1 MTFAYLT
8 RKNFIHKYLFF
19 LSISYVYADS
29 IILDANLNEPEW
41 DTAITINQYSEVIPF
56 TLQPAEERTVAKI
69 FSNEKGIYVGFTNFQ
84 ENSTML
90 SNKSLR
96 DEIANTADQNWISI
110 DFDNDRQKAYLFFVT
125 LANIKGDGIRRIG
138 GWPEFDWDG
147 DWEVKTKEY
156 DGYWVS
162 EFLIPW
168 NVALMKNVDSE
179 ERTINISTIRK
190 IAYKQSW
197 IGDAETSARR
207 TNFLLKLRPIQ
218 IKNYTQSKVNYFP
231 YVSKTYN
238 SVTGFNEDKIGAEIF
253 ISSGTGKQVNLTF
266 NPDFGQAESDEVI
279 VNFSAQ
285 ETFYS
290 EKRAFFNENQS
301 LFDLSHYD
309 RYRVINT
316 RRIGAASTYDCQASS
331 DENRCDG
338 KRKSYTDIDF
348 ALRYTQKNDNSNVG
362 IFVAQ
367 ESDESFTKGKNFYAI
382 RSKNKIGTRTIG
394 YFLTHVV
401 DNFTNEKATV
411 NVIDFINV
419 KSDKLTLYT
428 DFLSSEK
435 EGVSGFGLRSQFIYK
450 PTQLSRRSGSILY
463 FEDSFRLND
472 FGYLKKNDWFHVGL
486 GSDITKVDFNESS
499 SVKERKIGTDFNYDS
514 DTSGNSNPT
523 QLRQEYN
530 FQYKDTSSFQASW
543 DLKTSG
549 KNTTITRKNVDFPFV
564 KRNGSFSFNLD
575 YESPSYGSWEYDWRV
590 GYETAD
596 KYKTWSSEGYE
607 RRFAKI
613 AGSIYPIDDF
623 KLGWEFRVR
632 EEDEWLNWIKD
643 NELAVYDLTQK
654 IISINANWFKGY
666 KHEIRL
672 KSQFVALEAESPI
685 SLISDKAGYLYN
697 HKSIVKPFTDGIT
710 SFQVR
715 YKYEIAPLS
724 YIYLVYTKGGRV
736 YDDENER
743 NTSDVFKDPWED
755 PDNEIFSLKFRLK

>member
-1 MTFAYLT
+1 MNKSYNYF
-8 RKNFIHKYLFF
+8 FLFF
-19 LSISYVYADS
+19 SLFINAESIV
-29 IILDANLNEPEW
+29 IDANLNEPEW

-69 FSNEKGIYVGFTNFQ
+69 FSNENGIYVGFTNFQ
-84 ENSTML
+84 DSSTML

-147 DWEVKTKEY
+147 DWEVKTKKY

-207 TNFLLKLRPIQ
+207 TNFLLKLVPIQ

-331 DENRCDG
+331 DEDRCDG

-685 SLISDKAGYLYN
+685 SLISDKTGYLYN
-697 HKSIVKPFTDGIT
+697 HKSIVRPFTDGIT

-743 NTSDVFKDPWED
+743 NTSDVFKDPWEN
-755 PDNEIFSLKFRLK
+755 PDNEIFSLKFRLKY

>member
-1 MTFAYLT
+1 MNKSYNYF
-8 RKNFIHKYLFF
+8 FLFF
-19 LSISYVYADS
+19 SLFINAESIV
-29 IILDANLNEPEW
+29 IDANLNEPEW

-69 FSNEKGIYVGFTNFQ
+69 FSNENGIYVGFTNFQ

-331 DENRCDG
+331 DEDRCDG

-435 EGVSGFGLRSQFIYK
+435 EGVSGFGLRSQFVYK
-450 PTQLSRRSGSILY
+450 PSQLSRRSGSILY

-743 NTSDVFKDPWED
+743 NTSDVFKDPWEN
-755 PDNEIFSLKFRLK
+755 PDNEIFSLKFRLKY

>member
-1 MTFAYLT
+1 MNKSYNYF
-8 RKNFIHKYLFF
+8 FLFF
-19 LSISYVYADS
+19 SLFINAESIV
-29 IILDANLNEPEW
+29 IDANLNEPEW

-69 FSNEKGIYVGFTNFQ
+69 FSNENGIYVGFTNFQ

-96 DEIANTADQNWISI
+96 DEITNTADQNWISI

-435 EGVSGFGLRSQFIYK
+435 EGVSGFGLRSQFVYK

-710 SFQVR
+710 SFQIR

-743 NTSDVFKDPWED
+743 NTSDVFKDPWEN
-755 PDNEIFSLKFRLK
+755 PDNEIFSLKFRLKY

>member
-1 MTFAYLT
+1 MNKSYNYF
-8 RKNFIHKYLFF
+8 FLFF
-19 LSISYVYADS
+19 SLFINAESIV
-29 IILDANLNEPEW
+29 IDANLNEPEW

-69 FSNEKGIYVGFTNFQ
+69 FSNENGIYVGFTNFQ

-96 DEIANTADQNWISI
+96 DEITNTADQNWISI

-316 RRIGAASTYDCQASS
+316 RRIGAGSTYDCQTSS
-331 DENRCDG
+331 DEDRCDG
-338 KRKSYTDIDF
+338 EKKSYTDIDF

-435 EGVSGFGLRSQFIYK
+435 EGVSGFGLRSQFVYK

-743 NTSDVFKDPWED
+743 NTSDVFKDPWEN
-755 PDNEIFSLKFRLK
+755 PDNEIFSLKFRLKY

>member
-1 MTFAYLT
+1 MNISYNYF
-8 RKNFIHKYLFF
+8 FLFF
-19 LSISYVYADS
+19 SLFINAESMVI
-29 IILDANLNEPEW
+29 DANLNEPEW

-69 FSNEKGIYVGFTNFQ
+69 FSNENGIYVGFTNFQ

-125 LANIKGDGIRRIG
+125 LANIKGDGIRRID

-331 DENRCDG
+331 DEDRCDG
-338 KRKSYTDIDF
+338 ERKSYTDIDF

-435 EGVSGFGLRSQFIYK
+435 EGVSGFGLRSQFVYK

-697 HKSIVKPFTDGIT
+697 HNSIVKPFTDGIT

-743 NTSDVFKDPWED
+743 NTSDVFKDPWEN
-755 PDNEIFSLKFRLK
+755 PDNEIFSLKFRLKY

>member
-1 MTFAYLT
+1 MNKSY
-8 RKNFIHKYLFF
+8 NYFF
-19 LSISYVYADS
+19 LLFSLFINAESIV
-29 IILDANLNEPEW
+29 IDANLDEPEW

-69 FSNEKGIYVGFTNFQ
+69 FSNENGIYVGFTNFQ
-84 ENSTML
+84 ANSTML

-96 DEIANTADQNWISI
+96 DEITNTADQNWISI
-110 DFDNDRQKAYLFFVT
+110 DFDNDREKAYLFFVT

-168 NVALMKNVDSE
+168 NVALMKNVDGE
-179 ERTINISTIRK
+179 ERTINITTIRK
-190 IAYKQSW
+190 IADKQSW

-316 RRIGAASTYDCQASS
+316 RRIGAASTYDCQASY
-331 DENRCDG
+331 DEDRCDG
-338 KRKSYTDIDF
+338 ERKSYTDIDF

-367 ESDESFTKGKNFYAI
+367 ESDESFTKGKNFYAL

-435 EGVSGFGLRSQFIYK
+435 EGVSGFGLRSQFVYK

-743 NTSDVFKDPWED
+743 NTSDVFKDPWEN
-755 PDNEIFSLKFRLK
+755 PDNEIFSLKFRLKY

>member
-1 MTFAYLT
+1 MNKSY
-8 RKNFIHKYLFF
+8 NYFF
-19 LSISYVYADS
+19 LLFSLFINAESIV
-29 IILDANLNEPEW
+29 IDANLDEPEW

-69 FSNEKGIYVGFTNFQ
+69 FSNENGIYVGFTNFQ
-84 ENSTML
+84 ANSTML

-96 DEIANTADQNWISI
+96 DEITNTADQNWISI
-110 DFDNDRQKAYLFFVT
+110 DFDNDREKAYLFFVT

-168 NVALMKNVDSE
+168 NVALMKNVDGE
-179 ERTINISTIRK
+179 ERTINITTIRK
-190 IAYKQSW
+190 IADKQSW

-316 RRIGAASTYDCQASS
+316 RRIGAASTYDCQASY
-331 DENRCDG
+331 DEDRCDG
-338 KRKSYTDIDF
+338 ERKSYTDIDF

-401 DNFTNEKATV
+401 DNFTNKKATV

-419 KSDKLTLYT
+419 KSNKLTLYT

-435 EGVSGFGLRSQFIYK
+435 EGVSGFGLRSQFVYK

-743 NTSDVFKDPWED
+743 NTSDVFKDPWEN
-755 PDNEIFSLKFRLK
+755 PDNEIFSLKFRLKY

>member
-1 MTFAYLT
+1 MNKSYNYF
-8 RKNFIHKYLFF
+8 FLFF
-19 LSISYVYADS
+19 SLFINAESIV
-29 IILDANLNEPEW
+29 IDANLNEPEW

-69 FSNEKGIYVGFTNFQ
+69 FSNENGIYVGFTNFQ

-110 DFDNDRQKAYLFFVT
+110 DFDNDRESAYLFFVT

-435 EGVSGFGLRSQFIYK
+435 EGVSGFGLRSQFVYK

-743 NTSDVFKDPWED
+743 NTSDVFKDPWEN
-755 PDNEIFSLKFRLK
+755 PDNEIFSLKFRLKY

>member
-1 MTFAYLT
+1 MNKSY
-8 RKNFIHKYLFF
+8 NYFF
-19 LSISYVYADS
+19 LLFSLFINAESMV
-29 IILDANLNEPEW
+29 IDANLDEPEW

-69 FSNEKGIYVGFTNFQ
+69 FSNESGIYVGFTNFQ

-110 DFDNDRQKAYLFFVT
+110 DFDNDREKAYLFFVT

-190 IAYKQSW
+190 IADKQSW

-316 RRIGAASTYDCQASS
+316 RRIGAGSTYDCQTSS
-331 DENRCDG
+331 DEDRCDG
-338 KRKSYTDIDF
+338 EKKSYTDIDF

-382 RSKNKIGTRTIG
+382 RSKNRIGTRTIG

-419 KSDKLTLYT
+419 KSNKLTLYT

-435 EGVSGFGLRSQFIYK
+435 EGVSGFGLRSQFVYK

-463 FEDSFRLND
+463 FEDSFMLND

-697 HKSIVKPFTDGIT
+697 HNSIVKPFTDGIT

-743 NTSDVFKDPWED
+743 NTSDVFKDPWEN
-755 PDNEIFSLKFRLK
+755 PDNEIFSLKFRLKY

>member
-1 MTFAYLT
+1 MNKSY
-8 RKNFIHKYLFF
+8 NYFF
-19 LSISYVYADS
+19 LLFSLLINAESIV
-29 IILDANLNEPEW
+29 IDANLDEPEW

-69 FSNEKGIYVGFTNFQ
+69 FSNENGIYVGFTNFQ

-110 DFDNDRQKAYLFFVT
+110 DFDNDREKAYLFFVT

-179 ERTINISTIRK
+179 ERTINITTIRK
-190 IAYKQSW
+190 VANKQSW

-238 SVTGFNEDKIGAEIF
+238 SVTSFNEDKIGAEIF

-338 KRKSYTDIDF
+338 ERKSYTDIDF

-367 ESDESFTKGKNFYAI
+367 ESDESFTKGKNFYAL

-435 EGVSGFGLRSQFIYK
+435 EGVSGFGLRSQFVYK

-697 HKSIVKPFTDGIT
+697 HNSIVKPFTDGIT

-743 NTSDVFKDPWED
+743 NTSDVFKDPWEN
-755 PDNEIFSLKFRLK
+755 PDNEIFSLKFRLKY

>member
-1 MTFAYLT
+1 MNKSYNYF
-8 RKNFIHKYLFF
+8 FLFF
-19 LSISYVYADS
+19 SLFINAESIV
-29 IILDANLNEPEW
+29 IDANLNEPEW

-69 FSNEKGIYVGFTNFQ
+69 FSNENGIYVGFTNFQ

-96 DEIANTADQNWISI
+96 DEITNTADQNWISI
-110 DFDNDRQKAYLFFVT
+110 DFDNGRESAYLFFVT

-331 DENRCDG
+331 DEDRCDG
-338 KRKSYTDIDF
+338 ERKSYTDIDF

-710 SFQVR
+710 SFQIR

-743 NTSDVFKDPWED
+743 NTSDVFKDPWEN
-755 PDNEIFSLKFRLK
+755 PDNEIFSLKFRLKY

>member
-1 MTFAYLT
+1 MNKSYNYF
-8 RKNFIHKYLFF
+8 FLFF
-19 LSISYVYADS
+19 SLFINAESIV
-29 IILDANLNEPEW
+29 IDANLNEPEW

-56 TLQPAEERTVAKI
+56 TLQPAEEKTVAKI
-69 FSNEKGIYVGFTNFQ
+69 FSNENGIYVGFTNFQ

-435 EGVSGFGLRSQFIYK
+435 EGVSGFGLRSQFVYK

-743 NTSDVFKDPWED
+743 NTSDVFKDPWEN
-755 PDNEIFSLKFRLK
+755 PDNEIFSLKFRLKY

>member
-1 MTFAYLT
+1 MNKSY
-8 RKNFIHKYLFF
+8 NYFF
-19 LSISYVYADS
+19 LLFSLFINAESIV
-29 IILDANLNEPEW
+29 IDANLDEPEW
-41 DTAITINQYSEVIPF
+41 DTAITISQYSEVIPF

-69 FSNEKGIYVGFTNFQ
+69 FSNESGIYVGFTNFQ

-110 DFDNDRQKAYLFFVT
+110 DFDNDREKAYLFFVT

-190 IAYKQSW
+190 IADKQSW

-316 RRIGAASTYDCQASS
+316 RRIGAGSTYDCQTSS
-331 DENRCDG
+331 DEDRCDG
-338 KRKSYTDIDF
+338 EKKSYTDIDF

-435 EGVSGFGLRSQFIYK
+435 EGVSGFGLRSQFVYK

-463 FEDSFRLND
+463 FEDSFMLND
-472 FGYLKKNDWFHVGL
+472 FGYLKKNDWFHIGL
-486 GSDITKVDFNESS
+486 GSDITKVNFNESS

-632 EEDEWLNWIKD
+632 QEDEWLNWIKD

-697 HKSIVKPFTDGIT
+697 HNSIVKPFTDGIT

-743 NTSDVFKDPWED
+743 NTSDVFKDPWEN
-755 PDNEIFSLKFRLK
+755 PDNEIFSLKFRLKY

>member
-1 MTFAYLT
+1 MNKSY
-8 RKNFIHKYLFF
+8 NYFF
-19 LSISYVYADS
+19 LLFSLFINAESIV
-29 IILDANLNEPEW
+29 IDANLDEPEW

-69 FSNEKGIYVGFTNFQ
+69 FSNESGIYVGFTNFQ

-110 DFDNDRQKAYLFFVT
+110 DFDNDREKAYLFFVT

-190 IAYKQSW
+190 IADKQSW

-316 RRIGAASTYDCQASS
+316 RRIGAGSTYDCQTSS
-331 DENRCDG
+331 DEDRCDG
-338 KRKSYTDIDF
+338 EKKSYTDIDF

-367 ESDESFTKGKNFYAI
+367 ESDESFTKGKNFYAL

-435 EGVSGFGLRSQFIYK
+435 EGVSGFGLRSQFVYK

-463 FEDSFRLND
+463 FEDSFMLND

-697 HKSIVKPFTDGIT
+697 HNSIVKPFTDGIT

-743 NTSDVFKDPWED
+743 NTSDVFKDPWEN
-755 PDNEIFSLKFRLK
+755 PDNEIFSLKFRLKY

>member
-1 MTFAYLT
+1 MNKSYNYF
-8 RKNFIHKYLFF
+8 FLFF
-19 LSISYVYADS
+19 SLFINAESIV
-29 IILDANLNEPEW
+29 IDANLNEPEW

-435 EGVSGFGLRSQFIYK
+435 EGVSGFGLRSQFVYK

-710 SFQVR
+710 SFQIR

-743 NTSDVFKDPWED
+743 NTSDVFKDPWEN
-755 PDNEIFSLKFRLK
+755 PDNEIFSLKFRLKY

>member
-1 MTFAYLT
+1 MNKSY
-8 RKNFIHKYLFF
+8 NYFF
-19 LSISYVYADS
+19 LLFSLFINAESIV
-29 IILDANLNEPEW
+29 IDANLDEPEW

-69 FSNEKGIYVGFTNFQ
+69 FSNEDGIYVGFTNFQ
-84 ENSTML
+84 ANSTML

-96 DEIANTADQNWISI
+96 DEITNTADQNWISI
-110 DFDNDRQKAYLFFVT
+110 DFDNDREKAYLFFVT

-331 DENRCDG
+331 DEDRCDG
-338 KRKSYTDIDF
+338 ERKSYTDIDF

-435 EGVSGFGLRSQFIYK
+435 EGVSGFGLRSQFVYK

-743 NTSDVFKDPWED
+743 NTSDVFKDPWEN
-755 PDNEIFSLKFRLK
+755 PDNEIFSLKFRLKY

>member
-1 MTFAYLT
+1 MNKSYNYF
-8 RKNFIHKYLFF
+8 FLFF
-19 LSISYVYADS
+19 SLFINAESMVI
-29 IILDANLNEPEW
+29 DANLNEPEW

-69 FSNEKGIYVGFTNFQ
+69 FSNENGIYVGFTNFQ
-84 ENSTML
+84 ANSTML

-96 DEIANTADQNWISI
+96 DEITNTADQNWISI
-110 DFDNDRQKAYLFFVT
+110 DFDNDREKAYLFFVT

-168 NVALMKNVDSE
+168 NVALMKNVDGE
-179 ERTINISTIRK
+179 ERTINITTIRK
-190 IAYKQSW
+190 IADKQSW

-316 RRIGAASTYDCQASS
+316 RRIGAASTYDCQASY
-331 DENRCDG
+331 DEDRCDG
-338 KRKSYTDIDF
+338 ERKSYTDIDF

-367 ESDESFTKGKNFYAI
+367 ESDESFTKGKNFYAL

-435 EGVSGFGLRSQFIYK
+435 EGVSGFGLRSQFVYK

-697 HKSIVKPFTDGIT
+697 HNSIVKPFTDGIT

-743 NTSDVFKDPWED
+743 NTSDVFKDPWEN
-755 PDNEIFSLKFRLK
+755 PDNEIFSLKFRLKY

>member
-1 MTFAYLT
+1 MNKSY
-8 RKNFIHKYLFF
+8 NYLFLFFPLF
-19 LSISYVYADS
+19 LNAESIV
-29 IILDANLNEPEW
+29 IDANLNEPEW

-69 FSNEKGIYVGFTNFQ
+69 FSNENGIYVGFTNFQ

-96 DEIANTADQNWISI
+96 DEITNTADQNWISI

-125 LANIKGDGIRRIG
+125 LANIKGDGIRRID

-435 EGVSGFGLRSQFIYK
+435 EGVSGFGLRSQFVYK

-743 NTSDVFKDPWED
+743 NTSDVFKDPWEN
-755 PDNEIFSLKFRLK
+755 PDNEIFSLKFRLKY

>member
-1 MTFAYLT
+1 MNKSYNYF
-8 RKNFIHKYLFF
+8 FLFF
-19 LSISYVYADS
+19 SLFINAESIV
-29 IILDANLNEPEW
+29 IDANLNEPEW

-96 DEIANTADQNWISI
+96 DEITNTADQNWISI
-110 DFDNDRQKAYLFFVT
+110 DFDNNRESAYLFFVT

-435 EGVSGFGLRSQFIYK
+435 EGVSGFGLRSQFVYK

-743 NTSDVFKDPWED
+743 NTSDVFKDPWEN
-755 PDNEIFSLKFRLK
+755 PDNEIFSLKFRLKY

>member
-1 MTFAYLT
+1 MNKSYNYF
-8 RKNFIHKYLFF
+8 FLFF
-19 LSISYVYADS
+19 SLFINAESMVI
-29 IILDANLNEPEW
+29 DANLNEPEW

-69 FSNEKGIYVGFTNFQ
+69 FSNENGIYVGFTNFQ

-238 SVTGFNEDKIGAEIF
+238 SVTGFNENKIGAEIF

-331 DENRCDG
+331 DENRCDD

-401 DNFTNEKATV
+401 DNFTNKKATV

-419 KSDKLTLYT
+419 KSNKLTLYT

-435 EGVSGFGLRSQFIYK
+435 EGVSGFGLRSQFVYK

-743 NTSDVFKDPWED
+743 NTSDVFKDPWEN
-755 PDNEIFSLKFRLK
+755 PDNEIFSLKFRLKY

>member
-1 MTFAYLT
+1 MNKSY
-8 RKNFIHKYLFF
+8 NYFF
-19 LSISYVYADS
+19 LLFSLFINAESIV
-29 IILDANLNEPEW
+29 IDANLDEPEW

-69 FSNEKGIYVGFTNFQ
+69 FSNENGIYVGFTNFQ

-110 DFDNDRQKAYLFFVT
+110 DFDNDRESAYLFFVT

-331 DENRCDG
+331 DEDRCDG
-338 KRKSYTDIDF
+338 ERKSYTDIDF

-435 EGVSGFGLRSQFIYK
+435 EGVSGFGLRSQFVYK

-486 GSDITKVDFNESS
+486 GSDITKVDFSESS

-549 KNTTITRKNVDFPFV
+549 KNTTITRKSFDFPFV

-743 NTSDVFKDPWED
+743 NTSDVFKDPWEN
-755 PDNEIFSLKFRLK
+755 PDNEIFSLKFRLKY

>member
-1 MTFAYLT
+1 MNKSY
-8 RKNFIHKYLFF
+8 NFFFLFF
-19 LSISYVYADS
+19 SLFINAESIV
-29 IILDANLNEPEW
+29 IDANLNEPEW

-69 FSNEKGIYVGFTNFQ
+69 FSNENGIYVGFTNFQ

-96 DEIANTADQNWISI
+96 DEITNTADQNWISI
-110 DFDNDRQKAYLFFVT
+110 DFDNDRESAYLFFVT

-435 EGVSGFGLRSQFIYK
+435 EGVSGFGLRSQFVYK

-672 KSQFVALEAESPI
+672 KSQFVALGAENPI

-743 NTSDVFKDPWED
+743 NTSDVFKDPWEN
-755 PDNEIFSLKFRLK
+755 PDNEIFSLKFRLKY

>member
-1 MTFAYLT
+1 MNKSYNYF
-8 RKNFIHKYLFF
+8 FLFF
-19 LSISYVYADS
+19 SLFINAESIV
-29 IILDANLNEPEW
+29 IDANLNEPEW

-69 FSNEKGIYVGFTNFQ
+69 FSNENGIYVGFTNFQ

-147 DWEVKTKEY
+147 DWVVKTKEY

-331 DENRCDG
+331 DEDRCDG
-338 KRKSYTDIDF
+338 ERKSYTDIDF

-419 KSDKLTLYT
+419 KSNKLTLYT

-435 EGVSGFGLRSQFIYK
+435 EGVSGFGIRSQFVYK

-743 NTSDVFKDPWED
+743 NTSDVFKDPWEN
-755 PDNEIFSLKFRLK
+755 PDNEIFSLKFRLKY

>member
-1 MTFAYLT
+1 MNKSY
-8 RKNFIHKYLFF
+8 NYFF
-19 LSISYVYADS
+19 LLFSLFINAESIV
-29 IILDANLNEPEW
+29 IDANLDEPEW

-69 FSNEKGIYVGFTNFQ
+69 FSNENGIYVGFTNFQ

-331 DENRCDG
+331 DENGCDG

-411 NVIDFINV
+411 NVIDFITV

-435 EGVSGFGLRSQFIYK
+435 EGVSGFGLRSQFVYK

-743 NTSDVFKDPWED
+743 NTSDVFKDPWEN
-755 PDNEIFSLKFRLK
+755 PDNEIFSLKFRLKY

>member
-1 MTFAYLT
+1 MNKSY
-8 RKNFIHKYLFF
+8 NYFF
-19 LSISYVYADS
+19 LLFSLFINAESIV
-29 IILDANLNEPEW
+29 IDANLDEPEW

-69 FSNEKGIYVGFTNFQ
+69 FSNENGIYVGFTNFQ
-84 ENSTML
+84 ANSTML

-96 DEIANTADQNWISI
+96 DEITNTADQNWISI
-110 DFDNDRQKAYLFFVT
+110 DFDNDREKAYLFFVT

-156 DGYWVS
+156 DDYWVS

-168 NVALMKNVDSE
+168 NVALMKNVDGE

-316 RRIGAASTYDCQASS
+316 RRIGAASTYDCQASY
-331 DENRCDG
+331 DEDRCDG
-338 KRKSYTDIDF
+338 ERKSYTDIDF

-367 ESDESFTKGKNFYAI
+367 ESDESFTKGKNFYAL

-435 EGVSGFGLRSQFIYK
+435 EGVSGFGLRSQFVYK

-486 GSDITKVDFNESS
+486 GSDITKVNFNESS

-743 NTSDVFKDPWED
+743 NTSDVFKDPWEN
-755 PDNEIFSLKFRLK
+755 PDNEIFSLKFRLKY

>member
-1 MTFAYLT
+1 MNKSY
-8 RKNFIHKYLFF
+8 NYFF
-19 LSISYVYADS
+19 LLFSLFINAESIV
-29 IILDANLNEPEW
+29 IDANLDEPEW
-41 DTAITINQYSEVIPF
+41 DTAITISQYSEVIPF

-69 FSNEKGIYVGFTNFQ
+69 FSNESGIYVGFTNFQ

-110 DFDNDRQKAYLFFVT
+110 DFDNDREKAYLFFVT

-179 ERTINISTIRK
+179 ERTINFSTIRK
-190 IAYKQSW
+190 IADKQSW

-316 RRIGAASTYDCQASS
+316 RRIGAGSTYDCQTSS
-331 DENRCDG
+331 DEDRCDG
-338 KRKSYTDIDF
+338 EKKSYTDIDF

-435 EGVSGFGLRSQFIYK
+435 EGVSGFGLRSQFVYK

-463 FEDSFRLND
+463 FEDSFMLND

-514 DTSGNSNPT
+514 DTSGNSNPA

-632 EEDEWLNWIKD
+632 QEDEWLNWIKD

-697 HKSIVKPFTDGIT
+697 HNSIVKPFTDGIT

-743 NTSDVFKDPWED
+743 NTSDVFKDPWEN
-755 PDNEIFSLKFRLK
+755 PDNEIFSLKFRLKY

>member
-1 MTFAYLT
+1 MNKSYNYF
-8 RKNFIHKYLFF
+8 FLFF
-19 LSISYVYADS
+19 SLFINAESIV
-29 IILDANLNEPEW
+29 IDANLNEPEW

-69 FSNEKGIYVGFTNFQ
+69 FSNENGIYVGFTNFQ
-84 ENSTML
+84 DSSTML

-147 DWEVKTKEY
+147 DWEVKTKKY

-382 RSKNKIGTRTIG
+382 RSKNKIRTRTIG

-743 NTSDVFKDPWED
+743 NTSDVFKDPWEN
-755 PDNEIFSLKFRLK
+755 PDNEIFSLKFRLKY

>member
-1 MTFAYLT
+1 MNKSY
-8 RKNFIHKYLFF
+8 NYFF
-19 LSISYVYADS
+19 LLFSLFINAESIV
-29 IILDANLNEPEW
+29 IDANLDEPEW

-69 FSNEKGIYVGFTNFQ
+69 FSNENGIYVGFTNFQ
-84 ENSTML
+84 ANSTML

-96 DEIANTADQNWISI
+96 DEITNTADQNWISI
-110 DFDNDRQKAYLFFVT
+110 DFDNDREKAYLFFVT

-168 NVALMKNVDSE
+168 NVALMKNVDGE
-179 ERTINISTIRK
+179 ERTINITTIRK
-190 IAYKQSW
+190 IADKQSW

-316 RRIGAASTYDCQASS
+316 RRIGAASTYDCQASY
-331 DENRCDG
+331 DEDRCDG
-338 KRKSYTDIDF
+338 ERKSYTDIDF

-367 ESDESFTKGKNFYAI
+367 ESDESFTKGKNFYAL

-435 EGVSGFGLRSQFIYK
+435 EGVSGFGLRSQFVYK

-613 AGSIYPIDDF
+613 SGSIYPIDDF

-743 NTSDVFKDPWED
+743 NTSDVFKDPWEN
-755 PDNEIFSLKFRLK
+755 PDNEIFSLKFRLKY

>member
-1 MTFAYLT
+1 MNKSY
-8 RKNFIHKYLFF
+8 NYFF
-19 LSISYVYADS
+19 LLFSLFINAESIV
-29 IILDANLNEPEW
+29 IDANLDEPEW

-69 FSNEKGIYVGFTNFQ
+69 FSNENGIYVGFTNFQ

-110 DFDNDRQKAYLFFVT
+110 DFDNDRESAYLFFVT

-316 RRIGAASTYDCQASS
+316 RRIGAASTYDCQASY
-331 DENRCDG
+331 DEDRCDG
-338 KRKSYTDIDF
+338 ERKSYTDIDF

-367 ESDESFTKGKNFYAI
+367 ESDESFTKGKNFYAL

-435 EGVSGFGLRSQFIYK
+435 EGVSGFGLRSQFVYK

-697 HKSIVKPFTDGIT
+697 HNSIVKPFTDGIT

-743 NTSDVFKDPWED
+743 NTSDVFKDPWEN
-755 PDNEIFSLKFRLK
+755 PDNEIFSLKFRLKY

>member
-1 MTFAYLT
+1 MNKSY
-8 RKNFIHKYLFF
+8 NYFF
-19 LSISYVYADS
+19 LLFSLFINAESIV
-29 IILDANLNEPEW
+29 IDANLDEPEW

-69 FSNEKGIYVGFTNFQ
+69 FSNEDGIYVGFTNFQ
-84 ENSTML
+84 ANSTML

-96 DEIANTADQNWISI
+96 DEITNTADQNWISI
-110 DFDNDRQKAYLFFVT
+110 DFDNDREKAYLFFVT

-168 NVALMKNVDSE
+168 NVALMKNVDGE
-179 ERTINISTIRK
+179 ERTINITTIRK
-190 IAYKQSW
+190 IADKQSW

-316 RRIGAASTYDCQASS
+316 RRIGAASTYDCQASY
-331 DENRCDG
+331 DEDRCDG
-338 KRKSYTDIDF
+338 ERKSYTDIDF

-367 ESDESFTKGKNFYAI
+367 ESDESFTKGKNFYAL

-435 EGVSGFGLRSQFIYK
+435 EGVSGFGLRSQFVYK

-514 DTSGNSNPT
+514 DTSGNSNPS

-672 KSQFVALEAESPI
+672 KSQFVALKAESPI

-697 HKSIVKPFTDGIT
+697 HNSIVKPFTDGIT

-743 NTSDVFKDPWED
+743 NTSDVFKDPWEN
-755 PDNEIFSLKFRLK
+755 PDNEIFSLKFRLKY

>member
-1 MTFAYLT
+1 MNKSY
-8 RKNFIHKYLFF
+8 NYFF
-19 LSISYVYADS
+19 LLFSLFINAESIV
-29 IILDANLNEPEW
+29 IDANLDEPEW

-69 FSNEKGIYVGFTNFQ
+69 FSNESGIYVGFTNFQ

-110 DFDNDRQKAYLFFVT
+110 DFDNDREKAYLFFVT

-190 IAYKQSW
+190 IADKQSW

-316 RRIGAASTYDCQASS
+316 RRIGAGSTYDCQTSS
-331 DENRCDG
+331 DEDRCDG
-338 KRKSYTDIDF
+338 EKKSYTDIDF

-435 EGVSGFGLRSQFIYK
+435 EGVSGFGLRSQFVYK

-463 FEDSFRLND
+463 FEDSFMLND
-472 FGYLKKNDWFHVGL
+472 FGYLKKNDWFHIGL
-486 GSDITKVDFNESS
+486 GSDITKVNFNESS

-632 EEDEWLNWIKD
+632 QEDEWLNWIKD

-697 HKSIVKPFTDGIT
+697 HNSIVKPFTDGIT

-743 NTSDVFKDPWED
+743 NTSDVFKDPWEN
-755 PDNEIFSLKFRLK
+755 PDNEIFSLKFRLKY

>member
-1 MTFAYLT
+1 MNKSYNYF
-8 RKNFIHKYLFF
+8 FLFF
-19 LSISYVYADS
+19 SLFINAESIV
-29 IILDANLNEPEW
+29 IDANLNEPEW

-69 FSNEKGIYVGFTNFQ
+69 FSNENGIYVGFTNFQ

-96 DEIANTADQNWISI
+96 DEITNTADQNWISI
-110 DFDNDRQKAYLFFVT
+110 DFDNDRESAYLFFVT

-147 DWEVKTKEY
+147 DWVVKTKEY
-156 DGYWVS
+156 HGYWVS

-331 DENRCDG
+331 DEDRCDG
-338 KRKSYTDIDF
+338 ERKSYTDIDF

-743 NTSDVFKDPWED
+743 NTSDVFKDPWEN
-755 PDNEIFSLKFRLK
+755 PDNEIFSLKFRLKY

>member
-1 MTFAYLT
+1 MNKSY
-8 RKNFIHKYLFF
+8 NYFF
-19 LSISYVYADS
+19 LLFSLFINAESIV
-29 IILDANLNEPEW
+29 IDANLDEPEW
-41 DTAITINQYSEVIPF
+41 DTAITISQFSEVIPF

-69 FSNEKGIYVGFTNFQ
+69 FSNESGIYVGFTNFQ

-110 DFDNDRQKAYLFFVT
+110 DFDNDREKAYLFFVT

-190 IAYKQSW
+190 IADKQSW

-316 RRIGAASTYDCQASS
+316 RRIGAGSTYDCQTSS
-331 DENRCDG
+331 DEDRCDG
-338 KRKSYTDIDF
+338 EKKSYTDIDF

-435 EGVSGFGLRSQFIYK
+435 EGVSGFGLRSQFVYK

-463 FEDSFRLND
+463 FEDSFMLND
-472 FGYLKKNDWFHVGL
+472 FGYLKKNDWFHIGL
-486 GSDITKVDFNESS
+486 GSDITKVNFNESS

-514 DTSGNSNPT
+514 DTSGNSNPA

-632 EEDEWLNWIKD
+632 QEDEWLNWIKD

-697 HKSIVKPFTDGIT
+697 HNSIVKPFTDGIT

-743 NTSDVFKDPWED
+743 NTSDVFKDPWEN
-755 PDNEIFSLKFRLK
+755 PDNEIFSLKFRLKY